1 MEKLQPLFLSIFGC
15 FFFSGFNI
23 VSRVSLAKGMNLYVL
38 VVYGHAIGMLTTAL
52 LALLFERTNRPK
64 ITLPV
69 LSNIFFLGITGP
81 LLGRTLFYAGLEKT
95 SSSFASSMSNL
106 IPSITLVLA
115 VLFRMEKLNIT
126 RFSSQAKIGGTLV
139 AFAGAAFMTLYKGIV
154 VISFSSPHSAHSSK
168 LRESSEKDWMKGS
181 LLLIVSYVSQAAF
194 YILQAPTI
202 KKYPAPLSLTSLTCL
217 VGTLQAAIVTVIVDH
232 KASSWRL
239 NWDITLLSPIYCG
252 VMIFGVTIYIQTVVV
267 KKRGPVFLTAFR
279 PLGTVIVAIMALL
292 ILKEALH
299 LGSIL
304 GAVMMFAGL
313 YMVLWGKEKE
323 KGDKPTARD
332 LADQVEQS
340 KSSNVEE
347 ISENIVNV

>member
-1 MEKLQPLFLSIFGC
+1 
-15 FFFSGFNI
+15 
-23 VSRVSLAKGMNLYVL
+23 MNLYVL

-52 LALLFERTNRPK
+52 LALLFESFEMWKIKGVLGVWTNRPK

-69 LSNIFFLGITGP
+69 LSNIFFLGITG
-81 LLGRTLFYAGLEKT
+81 
-95 SSSFASSMSNL
+95 
-106 IPSITLVLA
+106 
-115 VLFRMEKLNIT
+115 MEKLNIT